1 MSRIKKSIFTNVDWA
16 IVGLYLL
23 LVLMGWLNIY
33 ATLYNEEHTSI
44 FDLTQSYGKQ
54 IMWIGLSVVVALI
67 IFLVDSRLFE
77 TLAYVFYGV
86 GIALLMGVLVAGN
99 EIKGAKSWF
108 VIGGVSFQPSETAK
122 FVTALGVAYY
132 LSRPGIK
139 IGNLK
144 SKLIMVVMIAI
155 PGLLIAIQPDPGSTL
170 VYLAFIF
177 VLYREGMSGNIM
189 IIGLVMVMLF
199 IVTLFAK
206 QTSIQVP
213 ILDIPMNGKYVLIT
227 FLAIITGGLYL
238 LLKNLNKDIWKLFI
252 LGFVIM
258 VGTVLSV
265 DYVFDH
271 VFKDRHRNRV
281 NELVGIISDPR
292 GTGYNQHQSK
302 IAIGSGG
309 FWGKGYLDGT
319 QTKYNFVPEQS
330 TDFIFCTVGEEWG
343 FVGSFFVIIT
353 FLTLI
358 GRLIFVAERQRSKFS
373 RIYGYSVASILFV
386 HFMINIGMTIGLAPV
401 IGIPLPFFSYGGTSL
416 LSFTIL
422 LFTFVKLDSDR
433 KHVLS

>member
-1 MSRIKKSIFTNVDWA
+1 
-16 IVGLYLL
+16 
-23 LVLMGWLNIY
+23 MGWLNIY
-33 ATLYNEEHTSI
+33 ATLYNEEHSNI
-44 FDLTQSYGKQ
+44 FDFSQSYGKQ
-54 IMWIGLSVVVALI
+54 LIWIGTSVILALV

-77 TLAYVFYGV
+77 TFAYFLYSV
-86 GIALLMGVLVAGN
+86 GMLLLVAVLIFGT

-108 VIGGVSFQPSETAK
+108 ALGGFRFQPSETAK
-122 FVTALGVAYY
+122 YVTALAVAFY

-139 IGNLK
+139 IGNAK
-144 SKLIMVVMIAI
+144 PKLIMLALIAL
-155 PGLLIAIQPDPGSTL
+155 PGLLILVQPDAGSTL

-189 IIGLVMVMLF
+189 IIGLIMVMLF

-206 QTSIQVP
+206 QTSIDVP
-213 ILDIPMNGKYVLIT
+213 IVDYALNGKYVLIII
-227 FLAIITGGLYL
+227 LAVICGALYL
-238 LLKNLNKDIWKLFI
+238 LLYRFSKGIWKLI
-252 LGFVIM
+252 VLGFIIM

-265 DYVFDH
+265 DYIFDNI
-271 VFKDRHRNRV
+271 FSDRHRNRV

-292 GTGYNQHQSK
+292 GTGYNQYQSK

-309 FWGKGYLDGT
+309 FWGKGYLEGT
-319 QTKYNFVPEQS
+319 QTKYDFVPEQS

-343 FVGSFFVIIT
+343 FIGSFFVIVM

-358 GRLIFVAERQRSKFS
+358 GRLIFVAERQRSKFA

-401 IGIPLPFFSYGGTSL
+401 IGIPLPFFSYGGSSL
-416 LSFTIL
+416 WSFTIL
-422 LFTFVKLDSDR
+422 LFTFIKLDSDR

>member
-1 MSRIKKSIFTNVDWA
+1 MSRTKQSIFTNIDWA
-16 IVGLYLL
+16 IVGLYFL
-23 LVLMGWLNIY
+23 LVFMGWINIY
-33 ATLYNEEHTSI
+33 ATLYNEDHTTI
-44 FDLTQSYGKQ
+44 FDFSQIYGKQ
-54 IMWIGLSVVVALI
+54 LMWIGLSVVVALV

-77 TLAYVFYGV
+77 TLAYVFYGI
-86 GIALLMGVLVAGN
+86 GIVLLITVLFAGN
-99 EIKGAKSWF
+99 EIKGARSWF

-122 FVTALGVAYY
+122 YVTALAVAFY

-139 IGNLK
+139 IGNVK
-144 SKLIMVVMIAI
+144 PKLIMLLMIAL

-206 QTSIQVP
+206 QASIEVP
-213 ILDIPMNGKYVLIT
+213 YAEMEMNGKYVLII
-227 FLAIITGGLYL
+227 FLGIITGGLYL
-238 LLKNLNKDIWKLFI
+238 LLKSLNKDIWKILV

-258 VGTVLSV
+258 ASTVMSV
-265 DYVFDH
+265 DYIFDN

-343 FVGSFFVIIT
+343 FVGSFFVIVT

-358 GRLIFVAERQRSKFS
+358 GRLIFIAERQRSKFS

-416 LSFTIL
+416 LSFSIL
-422 LFTFVKLDSDR
+422 LFTFIKLDSDR

>member
-1 MSRIKKSIFTNVDWA
+1 
-16 IVGLYLL
+16 
-23 LVLMGWLNIY
+23 
-33 ATLYNEEHTSI
+33 
-44 FDLTQSYGKQ
+44 
-54 IMWIGLSVVVALI
+54 
-67 IFLVDSRLFE
+67 
-77 TLAYVFYGV
+77 
-86 GIALLMGVLVAGN
+86 
-99 EIKGAKSWF
+99 
-108 VIGGVSFQPSETAK
+108 
-122 FVTALGVAYY
+122 
-132 LSRPGIK
+132 
-139 IGNLK
+139 
-144 SKLIMVVMIAI
+144 
-155 PGLLIAIQPDPGSTL
+155 
-170 VYLAFIF
+170 
-177 VLYREGMSGNIM
+177 
-189 IIGLVMVMLF
+189 
-199 IVTLFAK
+199 
-206 QTSIQVP
+206 
-213 ILDIPMNGKYVLIT
+213 
-227 FLAIITGGLYL
+227 
-238 LLKNLNKDIWKLFI
+238 LNKDIWKILV

-258 VGTVLSV
+258 ASTVMSV
-265 DYVFDH
+265 DYIFDN

-343 FVGSFFVIIT
+343 FIGSFFVIVT

-358 GRLIFVAERQRSKFS
+358 GRLIFIAERQRSKFS

-416 LSFTIL
+416 LSFSIL
-422 LFTFVKLDSDR
+422 LFTFIKLDSDR

>member
-1 MSRIKKSIFTNVDWA
+1 MSRIKKSIFTNVDWM
-16 IVGLYLL
+16 IVGLYFM

-33 ATLYNEEHTSI
+33 ATLYNEDHTNI
-44 FDLTQSYGKQ
+44 FDFTQSYGKQ
-54 IMWIGLSVVVALI
+54 LMWIGLSITVALI
-67 IFLVDSRLFE
+67 VQLVDSRLFE
-77 TLAYVFYGV
+77 TLAYVFYGI
-86 GIALLMGVLVAGN
+86 GITLLVGVLVGGN
-99 EIKGAKSWF
+99 EIKGARSWF

-122 FVTALGVAYY
+122 YVTALAVAFY
-132 LSRPGIK
+132 LSRPGVK
-139 IGNLK
+139 IGNFK
-144 SKLIMVVMIAI
+144 PKLIMLLMIAL
-155 PGLLIAIQPDPGSTL
+155 PGMLIAIQPDPGSTL

-206 QTSIQVP
+206 QASVEIP
-213 ILDIPMNGKYVLIT
+213 ILEMDMNGKYVLIT
-227 FLAIITGGLYL
+227 FLAIISAGLYFL
-238 LLKNLNKDIWKLFI
+238 LRGLNKNIWKLI
-252 LGFVIM
+252 VLGFIIM

-265 DYVFDH
+265 DYVFDN
-271 VFKDRHRNRV
+271 VFKDRHRDRV

-309 FWGKGYLDGT
+309 FWGKGYLEGT
-319 QTKYNFVPEQS
+319 QTKYDFVPEQS

-343 FVGSFFVIIT
+343 FVGSFFVVIA

-358 GRLIFVAERQRSKFS
+358 GRLIFVAERQRSQFA

-422 LFTFVKLDSDR
+422 LFTFIKLDSDR
-433 KHVLS
+433 KHVLG

>member
-1 MSRIKKSIFTNVDWA
+1 MSRIKKSIFINVDWTVIA
-16 IVGLYLL
+16 LYFT

-33 ATLYNEEHTSI
+33 ATLYNEEHTNI
-44 FDLTQSYGKQ
+44 FDFSQSYGKQ
-54 IMWIGLSVVVALI
+54 LMWIGLSIVVGLV
-67 IFLVDSRLFE
+67 IFLMDSRIFE
-77 TLAYVFYGV
+77 TFSYVFYGIGV
-86 GIALLMGVLVAGN
+86 SLLVAVLVVGT
-99 EIKGAKSWF
+99 EIKGARSWF
-108 VIGGVSFQPSETAK
+108 AIGGISFQPSETAK
-122 FVTALGVAYY
+122 FVTALAVAHY

-139 IGNLK
+139 IGDFK
-144 SKLIMVVMIAI
+144 PKLIMLLVIAL

-189 IIGLVMVMLF
+189 IVGLMMVMLF
-199 IVTLFAK
+199 VVTLFAK
-206 QTSIQVP
+206 ETSI
-213 ILDIPMNGKYVLIT
+213 LIPFVDVDMPGEYVLIS
-227 FLAIITGGLYL
+227 FLGILSLGLYFL
-238 LLKNLNKDIWKLFI
+238 LRNMSKDIWKVI
-252 LGFVIM
+252 VVGFVIGA
-258 VGTVLSV
+258 GTVFSV
-265 DYVFDH
+265 DYVFDNI
-271 VFKDRHRNRV
+271 FKDRHRNRV

-309 FWGKGYLDGT
+309 FWGKGYLEGT
-319 QTKYNFVPEQS
+319 QTKYDFVPEQS

-343 FVGSFFVIIT
+343 FVGSFFVIVT

-358 GRLIFVAERQRSKFS
+358 GRLIFIAERQRSKFS
-373 RIYGYSVASILFV
+373 RIYGYSVASIFFV

-422 LFTFVKLDSDR
+422 LLTFVKLDSDR

>member
-1 MSRIKKSIFTNVDWA
+1 MSRTKKSIFTNVDWP

-23 LVLMGWLNIY
+23 LVFMGWLNIY
-33 ATLYNEEHTSI
+33 ATLYNEDSSL
-44 FDLTQSYGKQ
+44 FDFTQRHGKQ
-54 IMWIGLSVVVALI
+54 LMWIGISIVVFLI
-67 IFLVDSRLFE
+67 ITLVDSRLYE
-77 TLAYVFYGV
+77 KLAYTFYAIGM
-86 GIALLMGVLVAGN
+86 LLLIGVLLGGN
-99 EIKGAKSWF
+99 EIKGARSWF
-108 VIGGVSFQPSETAK
+108 VIGGISFQPSETAK
-122 FVTALGVAYY
+122 YVTALAVAFY

-139 IGNLK
+139 IGNFK
-144 SKLIMVVMIAI
+144 PKLMMFLMIAL
-155 PGLLIAIQPDPGSTL
+155 PGILIAVQPDPGSTL

-189 IIGLVMVMLF
+189 IVGLVMVMLF

-206 QTSIQVP
+206 QTSVMMP
-213 ILDIPMNGKYVLIT
+213 FVDIELNGKYVLIS
-227 FLAIITGGLYL
+227 FLALITGALYL
-238 LLKNLNKDIWKLFI
+238 LLKNLNRNIWKI
-252 LGFVIM
+252 LLAGFVIM
-258 VGTVLSV
+258 VGTVMSV
-265 DYVFDH
+265 DYVFDNI
-271 VFKDRHRNRV
+271 FKDRHRNRV

-309 FWGKGYLDGT
+309 FSGKGFLNGT

-343 FVGSFFVIIT
+343 FIGSSLVILV

-358 GRLIFVAERQRSKFS
+358 GRLIFVAERQRSKFA

-416 LSFTIL
+416 LSFSIL

>member
-1 MSRIKKSIFTNVDWA
+1 MSRTKNNIFTNVDWV
-16 IVGLYLL
+16 IIGLYFL
-23 LVLMGWLNIY
+23 LVFMGYLNIY
-33 ATLYNEEHTSI
+33 ATLYNEDLTI
-44 FDLTQSYGKQ
+44 FDFNQIYGKQ
-54 IMWIGLSVVVALI
+54 LIWIGLSIVVALI
-67 IFLVDSRLFE
+67 IFLVDSRIFKI
-77 TLAYVFYGV
+77 LAYVFYSV
-86 GIALLMGVLVAGN
+86 GIFLLIFVLIGGN
-99 EIKGAKSWF
+99 EIKGARSWF
-108 VIGGVSFQPSETAK
+108 VIGGISFQPSEIAK
-122 FVTALGVAYY
+122 YVTALAVSYY
-132 LSRPGIK
+132 LSKPGIK
-139 IGNLK
+139 IGDFET
-144 SKLIMVVMIAI
+144 KLIMVMLIAL
-155 PGLLIAIQPDPGSTL
+155 PGLLIAVQPDPGSTL

-189 IIGLVMVMLF
+189 IVGLVMVMLF
-199 IVTLFAK
+199 VVTLFAK
-206 QTSIQVP
+206 QVSINVQL
-213 ILDIPMNGKYVLIT
+213 IDMEMNGKYVLIIVIA
-227 FLAIITGGLYL
+227 LITGSLYL
-238 LLKNLNKDIWKLFI
+238 LLKNLNKNIWKLFV

-258 VGTVLSV
+258 VGTVMSV
-265 DYVFDH
+265 GYIFDN

-309 FWGKGYLDGT
+309 FWGKGYLNGT

-343 FVGSFFVIIT
+343 FVGSFFVIVT

-358 GRLIFVAERQRSKFS
+358 GRLIFIAERQRSKFS
-373 RIYGYSVASILFV
+373 RIYGYSVGAILFV

-416 LSFTIL
+416 LSFSIL

>member
-1 MSRIKKSIFTNVDWA
+1 MSRIKKSIFTNVDWP
-16 IVGLYLL
+16 IVGLYIL
-23 LVLMGWLNIY
+23 LVIMGWLNIY
-33 ATLYNEEHTSI
+33 ATLYNEDHTSL
-44 FDLTQSYGKQ
+44 FDFTQSHGKQ
-54 IMWIGLSVVVALI
+54 LMWIGLSIVVALVL
-67 IFLVDSRLFE
+67 FLVDSRLFE
-77 TLAYVFYGV
+77 TLAYVFYGI
-86 GIALLMGVLVAGN
+86 GIFFLIAVLVGGN
-99 EIKGAKSWF
+99 EIKGARSWF

-122 FVTALGVAYY
+122 YVTALAVAFY

-139 IGNLK
+139 IGNFK
-144 SKLIMVVMIAI
+144 PKLIMFLVIAF
-155 PGLLIAIQPDPGSTL
+155 PGILIALQPDPGSTL

-189 IIGLVMVMLF
+189 IVGLVMVMLF

-206 QTSIQVP
+206 QTAIELP
-213 ILDIPMNGKYVLIT
+213 FLEMELNGKYVLIS
-227 FLAIITGGLYL
+227 FLAIITAGLYL
-238 LLKNLNKDIWKLFI
+238 LLRNLNKNIWKI
-252 LGFVIM
+252 LVVGFVIM
-258 VGTVLSV
+258 VGTVMSV
-265 DYVFDH
+265 DYVFDNI
-271 VFKDRHRNRV
+271 FKDRHRNRV

-330 TDFIFCTVGEEWG
+330 TDFIYCTVGEEWG
-343 FVGSFFVIIT
+343 FVGSSFVIIT
-353 FLTLI
+353 FLILI
-358 GRLIFVAERQRSKFS
+358 GRLIFVAERQRSQFA

>member
-1 MSRIKKSIFTNVDWA
+1 MSRIKKSIFTNVDW
-16 IVGLYLL
+16 ILVGLYFT

-33 ATLYNEEHTSI
+33 ATLYNEDHTNI
-44 FDLTQSYGKQ
+44 FDFTQSYGKQ
-54 IMWIGLSVVVALI
+54 LMWIGLSIVVGLVIL
-67 IFLVDSRLFE
+67 LVDSRLYE
-77 TLAYVFYGV
+77 TFAYFFYAIGMF
-86 GIALLMGVLVAGN
+86 LLVAVLVAGS
-99 EIKGAKSWF
+99 EIKGARSWF
-108 VIGGVSFQPSETAK
+108 AIGGISFQPSETAK
-122 FVTALGVAYY
+122 YVTALAVAYY

-139 IGNLK
+139 IGNFK
-144 SKLIMVVMIAI
+144 PKLIMLLVIAL

-189 IIGLVMVMLF
+189 IIGLIIVMLF

-206 QTSIQVP
+206 EASMMVP
-213 ILDIPMNGKYVLIT
+213 IINQEMPGEFVLISI
-227 FLAIITGGLYL
+227 LGLISLGLFL
-238 LLKNLNKDIWKLFI
+238 LLRRMSKNAWKVVLI
-252 LGFVIM
+252 GFVISA
-258 VGTVLSV
+258 GTVFSV
-265 DYVFDH
+265 DYIFDNI
-271 VFKDRHRNRV
+271 FKDRHRDRV

-309 FWGKGYLDGT
+309 FWGKGYLQGT
-319 QTKYNFVPEQS
+319 QTKYDFVPEQS

-343 FVGSFFVIIT
+343 FVGSFFVIVT

-358 GRLIFVAERQRSKFS
+358 GRLIFIAERQRSKFA
-373 RIYGYSVASILFV
+373 RIYGYSVGSILFV

-422 LFTFVKLDSDR
+422 LFTFIKLDSDR
-433 KHVLS
+433 KHVLG

>member
-1 MSRIKKSIFTNVDWA
+1 MSRTKKNIFTNVDWWL
-16 IVGLYLL
+16 IGLYFM

-33 ATLYNEEHTSI
+33 ATLYNEEHSNI
-44 FDLTQSYGKQ
+44 FDFSQSYGKQ
-54 IMWIGLSVVVALI
+54 LIWIGTSVILALI

-77 TLAYVFYGV
+77 TFAYFLYGI
-86 GIALLMGVLVAGN
+86 GMLLLVAVLIFGT

-108 VIGGVSFQPSETAK
+108 ALGGFRFQPSETAK
-122 FVTALGVAYY
+122 YVTALAVAFY

-139 IGNLK
+139 IGNAK
-144 SKLIMVVMIAI
+144 PKLMMLALIAL
-155 PGLLIAIQPDPGSTL
+155 PGLLILIQPDAGSTL

-189 IIGLVMVMLF
+189 IIGLIMVMLF

-206 QTSIQVP
+206 QASIDVP
-213 ILDIPMNGKYVLIT
+213 IVDYALNGKYVLIII
-227 FLAIITGGLYL
+227 LAVICGALYL
-238 LLKNLNKDIWKLFI
+238 LLYRFSKGIWKLI
-252 LGFVIM
+252 VLGFIIM

-265 DYVFDH
+265 DYIFDNI
-271 VFKDRHRNRV
+271 FSDRHRNRV

-292 GTGYNQHQSK
+292 GTGYNQYQSK

-309 FWGKGYLDGT
+309 FWGKGYLEGT
-319 QTKYNFVPEQS
+319 QTKYDFVPEQS

-343 FVGSFFVIIT
+343 FIGSFFVIVM

-358 GRLIFVAERQRSKFS
+358 GRLIFVAERQRSKFA

-401 IGIPLPFFSYGGTSL
+401 IGIPLPFFSYGGSSL
-416 LSFTIL
+416 WSFTIL
-422 LFTFVKLDSDR
+422 LFTFIKLDSDR

>member
-1 MSRIKKSIFTNVDWA
+1 MSRIKKSIFTNVDWML
-16 IVGLYLL
+16 VGLYFM
-23 LVLMGWLNIY
+23 LVMMGWLNIY
-33 ATLYNEEHTSI
+33 ATLYNEDHTNI
-44 FDLTQSYGKQ
+44 FDFTQSYGKQ
-54 IMWIGLSVVVALI
+54 LMWIGLSVVVGLVILI
-67 IFLVDSRLFE
+67 FDSRLFE
-77 TLAYVFYGV
+77 TFAYFFYAI
-86 GIALLMGVLVAGN
+86 GIFLLVAVLVGGT
-99 EIKGAKSWF
+99 EIKGARSWF
-108 VIGGVSFQPSETAK
+108 AIGGISFQPSETAK
-122 FVTALGVAYY
+122 FVTALAVAYY

-139 IGNLK
+139 IGNFK
-144 SKLIMVVMIAI
+144 SKLIMLVMIAL

-189 IIGLVMVMLF
+189 IIGLIMVMLF

-206 QTSIQVP
+206 ETSIMLP
-213 ILDIPMNGKYVLIT
+213 FIHKEMPGEYVLIS
-227 FLAIITGGLYL
+227 FLGLISLGLFL
-238 LLKNLNKDIWKLFI
+238 LLQKMSKSAWKVVLI
-252 LGFVIM
+252 GFVISA
-258 VGTVLSV
+258 GTVFSV

-271 VFKDRHRNRV
+271 IFKDRHRNRV

-309 FWGKGYLDGT
+309 FWGKGYLEGT
-319 QTKYNFVPEQS
+319 QTKYDFVPEQS

-343 FVGSFFVIIT
+343 FVGSFFVIVM

-358 GRLIFVAERQRSKFS
+358 GRLIFIAERQRSKFA
-373 RIYGYSVASILFV
+373 RIYGYSVGSILFV

-422 LFTFVKLDSDR
+422 LFTFIKLDSDR
-433 KHVLS
+433 KHVLG

>member
-1 MSRIKKSIFTNVDWA
+1 MSRIKKSIFTNVDWWL
-16 IVGLYLL
+16 IGLYFM

-33 ATLYNEEHTSI
+33 ATLYNEEHNNI
-44 FDLTQSYGKQ
+44 FDFSQSYGKQ
-54 IMWIGLSVVVALI
+54 LIWIGTSIILALI

-77 TLAYVFYGV
+77 TFAYFFYIV
-86 GIALLMGVLVAGN
+86 GMALLVGVLVFGT

-108 VIGGVSFQPSETAK
+108 ALGGFRFQPSETAK
-122 FVTALGVAYY
+122 YVTALAVAFY

-139 IGNLK
+139 IGNAK
-144 SKLIMVVMIAI
+144 PKFIMLAMIAL
-155 PGLLIAIQPDPGSTL
+155 PGLLILIQPDAGSTL

-189 IIGLVMVMLF
+189 IIGLIMVMLF

-206 QTSIQVP
+206 QTSMEVP
-213 ILDIPMNGKYVLIT
+213 IIDYALNGKYVLIII
-227 FLAIITGGLYL
+227 LAVICGTLYL
-238 LLKNLNKDIWKLFI
+238 LLQKISKGIWKLVV
-252 LGFVIM
+252 LGFIIM

-265 DYVFDH
+265 DYIFDNI
-271 VFKDRHRNRV
+271 FSDRHRNRV

-309 FWGKGYLDGT
+309 FWGKGYLEGT
-319 QTKYNFVPEQS
+319 QTKYDFVPEQS

-343 FVGSFFVIIT
+343 FVGSFFVIMT

-358 GRLIFVAERQRSKFS
+358 GRLIFVAERQRSKFA

-401 IGIPLPFFSYGGTSL
+401 IGIPLPFFSYGGSSL
-416 LSFTIL
+416 WSFTIL
-422 LFTFVKLDSDR
+422 LFTFIKLDSDR

>member
-1 MSRIKKSIFTNVDWA
+1 MSRTKKSIFTNVDWP
-16 IVGLYLL
+16 IVGVYLL

-33 ATLYNEEHTSI
+33 ATLYNEDSSL
-44 FDLTQSYGKQ
+44 FDFTQRHGKQ
-54 IMWIGLSVVVALI
+54 LMWIGISLVVFLVI
-67 IFLVDSRLFE
+67 TLVDSRLFE
-77 TLAYVFYGV
+77 TLAYVFYGI
-86 GIALLMGVLVAGN
+86 GMLLLIGVLIGGN

-108 VIGGVSFQPSETAK
+108 VIGGISFQPSETAK
-122 FVTALGVAYY
+122 YVTALAVAFY

-139 IGNLK
+139 IGNFK
-144 SKLIMVVMIAI
+144 PKLMMFLMIAL
-155 PGLLIAIQPDPGSTL
+155 PGILIALQPDPGSTL

-189 IIGLVMVMLF
+189 IVGLVMVMLF

-206 QTSIQVP
+206 QTSVMMP
-213 ILDIPMNGKYVLIT
+213 FVDIELNGKYVLIS
-227 FLAIITGGLYL
+227 FLALITGALYM
-238 LLKNLNKDIWKLFI
+238 LLKNLSKNIWKI
-252 LGFVIM
+252 LLAGFVIM
-258 VGTVLSV
+258 VGTVMSV
-265 DYVFDH
+265 DYVFDNI
-271 VFKDRHRNRV
+271 FKDRHRNRV

-309 FWGKGYLDGT
+309 FSGKGFLNGT

-343 FVGSFFVIIT
+343 FVGSSFVIIV

-358 GRLIFVAERQRSKFS
+358 GRLIFVAERQRSKFA

-416 LSFTIL
+416 LSFSIL

>member
-1 MSRIKKSIFTNVDWA
+1 MSRIKKSMFTNVDWML
-16 IVGLYLL
+16 IGLYF
-23 LVLMGWLNIY
+23 VLITMGWLNIY
-33 ATLYNEEHTSI
+33 ATLYNEGHTNV
-44 FDLTQSYGKQ
+44 FDFTQSHGKQ
-54 IMWIGLSVVVALI
+54 LMWIGLSTVVALI
-67 IFLVDSRLFE
+67 ILLVDSRLFE
-77 TLAYVFYGV
+77 TFAYVFYAIGMF
-86 GIALLMGVLVAGN
+86 LLMAVLVVGS
-99 EIKGAKSWF
+99 EIKGARSWF
-108 VIGGVSFQPSETAK
+108 AIGGVSFQPSETAK
-122 FVTALGVAYY
+122 FVTALAVAFY

-139 IGNLK
+139 IGNFK
-144 SKLIMVVMIAI
+144 PKLIMLLMIAL

-189 IIGLVMVMLF
+189 IIGLIMVMLF

-206 QTSIQVP
+206 ETSILLPVIDMQMP
-213 ILDIPMNGKYVLIT
+213 GEYVLIS
-227 FLAIITGGLYL
+227 FLGVIALGLYL
-238 LLKNLNKDIWKLFI
+238 LLKNISKNAWKII
-252 LGFVIM
+252 LMGFLISA
-258 VGTVLSV
+258 GTVFSV
-265 DYVFDH
+265 DYVFDNI
-271 VFKDRHRNRV
+271 FKDRHRNRV

-309 FWGKGYLDGT
+309 FWGKGYLEGT
-319 QTKYNFVPEQS
+319 QTKYDFVPEQS

-343 FVGSFFVIIT
+343 FVGSFFVIVT

-358 GRLIFVAERQRSKFS
+358 GRLIFVAERQRSKFA
-373 RIYGYSVASILFV
+373 RIYGYSVGSILFV

-422 LFTFVKLDSDR
+422 LFTFIKLDSDR
-433 KHVLS
+433 KHVLG

>member
-1 MSRIKKSIFTNVDWA
+1 MSRTKKSIFTNVDWP
-16 IVGLYLL
+16 IVGIYLL

-33 ATLYNEEHTSI
+33 ATLYNEDSSL
-44 FDLTQSYGKQ
+44 FDFTQRHGKQ
-54 IMWIGLSVVVALI
+54 LMWIGISIVVFLVI
-67 IFLVDSRLFE
+67 TLVDSRLFE
-77 TLAYVFYGV
+77 TLAYVFYGI
-86 GIALLMGVLVAGN
+86 GMLLLIGVLVGGN
-99 EIKGAKSWF
+99 EIKGARSWF
-108 VIGGVSFQPSETAK
+108 VIGGISFQPSETAK
-122 FVTALGVAYY
+122 YVTALAVAFY

-139 IGNLK
+139 IGNFK
-144 SKLIMVVMIAI
+144 PKLMMFLMIAL
-155 PGLLIAIQPDPGSTL
+155 PGILIALQPDPGSTL

-189 IIGLVMVMLF
+189 IVGLVMVMLF

-206 QTSIQVP
+206 QTSVMMP
-213 ILDIPMNGKYVLIT
+213 FVDIELNGKYVLIS
-227 FLAIITGGLYL
+227 FLALITGALYL
-238 LLKNLNKDIWKLFI
+238 LLKNLNKNIWKI
-252 LGFVIM
+252 LLAGFVIM
-258 VGTVLSV
+258 VGTVMSV
-265 DYVFDH
+265 DYVFDNI
-271 VFKDRHRNRV
+271 FKDRHRNRV

-309 FWGKGYLDGT
+309 FSGKGFLNGT

-343 FVGSFFVIIT
+343 FMGSSFVIIV

-358 GRLIFVAERQRSKFS
+358 GRLIFVAERQRSKYA

-416 LSFTIL
+416 LSFSIL

>member
-1 MSRIKKSIFTNVDWA
+1 MSRIKKSIFTNVDWM
-16 IVGLYLL
+16 IVGLYFM

-33 ATLYNEEHTSI
+33 ATLYNEDHTNI
-44 FDLTQSYGKQ
+44 FDFTQSYGKQ
-54 IMWIGLSVVVALI
+54 LMWIGLSIVVALI
-67 IFLVDSRLFE
+67 VQLVDSRLFE
-77 TLAYVFYGV
+77 TLAYVFYGI
-86 GIALLMGVLVAGN
+86 GMMLLVGVLVGGN
-99 EIKGAKSWF
+99 EIKGARSWF

-122 FVTALGVAYY
+122 YVTALAVAFY

-139 IGNLK
+139 IGNFK
-144 SKLIMVVMIAI
+144 PKLIMLLMIAL

-206 QTSIQVP
+206 QASVEIP
-213 ILDIPMNGKYVLIT
+213 ILEMDMNGKYVLIT
-227 FLAIITGGLYL
+227 FLAIISTGLYFL
-238 LLKNLNKDIWKLFI
+238 LRSLNKNIWKFI
-252 LGFVIM
+252 VLGFIIM

-265 DYVFDH
+265 DYVFDN
-271 VFKDRHRNRV
+271 VFKDRHRDRV

-309 FWGKGYLDGT
+309 FWGKGYLEGT
-319 QTKYNFVPEQS
+319 QTKYDFVPEQS

-343 FVGSFFVIIT
+343 FVGSFFVVIA

-358 GRLIFVAERQRSKFS
+358 GRLIFVAERQRSQFA

-422 LFTFVKLDSDR
+422 LFTFIKLDSDR
-433 KHVLS
+433 KHVLG

>member
-16 IVGLYLL
+16 LVVLYFA
-23 LVLMGWLNIY
+23 LVMMGWLNIY
-33 ATLYNEEHTSI
+33 ATLYNEEHTNI
-44 FDLTQSYGKQ
+44 FDFSQSYGKQ
-54 IMWIGLSVVVALI
+54 LMWIGLSIVVGLV
-67 IFLVDSRLFE
+67 IFLMDSRLFE
-77 TLAYVFYGV
+77 TFSYFFYGI
-86 GIALLMGVLVAGN
+86 GITLLIAVLVVGS
-99 EIKGAKSWF
+99 EIKGARSWF
-108 VIGGVSFQPSETAK
+108 AIGGISFQPSETAK
-122 FVTALGVAYY
+122 FVTALAVAHY
-132 LSRPGIK
+132 LSTSGVK
-139 IGNLK
+139 IGDFK
-144 SKLIMVVMIAI
+144 PKLIMLLVIAL

-189 IIGLVMVMLF
+189 IAGLMIVMLF
-199 IVTLFAK
+199 VLTLFAK
-206 QTSIQVP
+206 KTSI
-213 ILDIPMNGKYVLIT
+213 LIPFIDFKMPGEFVLIS
-227 FLAIITGGLYL
+227 FLGIISLGLYFL
-238 LLKNLNKDIWKLFI
+238 LRSMSKKVWKVI
-252 LGFVIM
+252 VVGFVIGA
-258 VGTVLSV
+258 GTVYSV
-265 DYVFDH
+265 DYVFDNI
-271 VFKDRHRNRV
+271 FKDRHRNRV

-309 FWGKGYLDGT
+309 FWGKGYLEGT
-319 QTKYNFVPEQS
+319 QTKYDFVPEQS

-343 FVGSFFVIIT
+343 FVGSFFVIVT

-373 RIYGYSVASILFV
+373 RIYGYSVASIFFV

-422 LFTFVKLDSDR
+422 LYTFIKLDSDR

>member
-1 MSRIKKSIFTNVDWA
+1 M
-16 IVGLYLL
+16 LL
-23 LVLMGWLNIY
+23 M
-33 ATLYNEEHTSI
+33 
-44 FDLTQSYGKQ
+44 
-54 IMWIGLSVVVALI
+54 
-67 IFLVDSRLFE
+67 
-77 TLAYVFYGV
+77 
-86 GIALLMGVLVAGN
+86 IAL
-99 EIKGAKSWF
+99 
-108 VIGGVSFQPSETAK
+108 
-122 FVTALGVAYY
+122 
-132 LSRPGIK
+132 
-139 IGNLK
+139 
-144 SKLIMVVMIAI
+144 

-206 QTSIQVP
+206 QASVEIP
-213 ILDIPMNGKYVLIT
+213 ILEMDMNGKYVLIT
-227 FLAIITGGLYL
+227 FLAIISAGLYFL
-238 LLKNLNKDIWKLFI
+238 LRSLNKNIWKFI
-252 LGFVIM
+252 VLGFIIM

-265 DYVFDH
+265 DYVFDN
-271 VFKDRHRNRV
+271 VFKDRHRDRV

-309 FWGKGYLDGT
+309 FWGKGYLEGT
-319 QTKYNFVPEQS
+319 QTKYDFVPEQS

-343 FVGSFFVIIT
+343 FVGSFFVVIA

-358 GRLIFVAERQRSKFS
+358 GRLIFVAERQRSQFA

-422 LFTFVKLDSDR
+422 LFTFIKLDSDR
-433 KHVLS
+433 KHVLG

>member
-1 MSRIKKSIFTNVDWA
+1 MSRIKKSIFTNVDWM
-16 IVGLYLL
+16 IVGLYFM

-33 ATLYNEEHTSI
+33 ATLYNEDHTNI
-44 FDLTQSYGKQ
+44 FDFTQSYGKQ
-54 IMWIGLSVVVALI
+54 LMWIGLSIVVALI
-67 IFLVDSRLFE
+67 VQLVDSRLFE
-77 TLAYVFYGV
+77 TLAYVFYGI
-86 GIALLMGVLVAGN
+86 GMMLLIGVLVGGN
-99 EIKGAKSWF
+99 EIKGARSWF

-122 FVTALGVAYY
+122 YVTALAVAFY
-132 LSRPGIK
+132 LSRPGVK
-139 IGNLK
+139 IGNFK
-144 SKLIMVVMIAI
+144 PKLIMLLVIAL
-155 PGLLIAIQPDPGSTL
+155 PGILIAIQPDPGSTL

-189 IIGLVMVMLF
+189 IFGLVIVMLF

-206 QTSIQVP
+206 QASVEIP
-213 ILDIPMNGKYVLIT
+213 IVEMEMNGKYVLIT
-227 FLAIITGGLYL
+227 FLAIISAGLYL
-238 LLKNLNKDIWKLFI
+238 LLRSLNKNIWKI
-252 LGFVIM
+252 IVLGFVIM

-265 DYVFDH
+265 DYVFDN
-271 VFKDRHRNRV
+271 VFKDRHRDRV

-309 FWGKGYLDGT
+309 FWGKGYLEGT
-319 QTKYNFVPEQS
+319 QTKYDFVPEQS

-343 FVGSFFVIIT
+343 FVGSFFVVIA

-358 GRLIFVAERQRSKFS
+358 GRLIFVAERQRSQFA

-422 LFTFVKLDSDR
+422 LFTFIKLDSDR
-433 KHVLS
+433 KHVLG

>member
-1 MSRIKKSIFTNVDWA
+1 MSRTKKNIFTNVDWWL
-16 IVGLYLL
+16 IGLYFM

-33 ATLYNEEHTSI
+33 ATLYNEEHSNI
-44 FDLTQSYGKQ
+44 FDFTQSYGKQ
-54 IMWIGLSVVVALI
+54 LIWIGTSVILALI

-77 TLAYVFYGV
+77 TFAYFLYSIGM
-86 GIALLMGVLVAGN
+86 LLLVAVLIFGT

-108 VIGGVSFQPSETAK
+108 ALGGFRFQPSETAK
-122 FVTALGVAYY
+122 YVTALAVAFY

-139 IGNLK
+139 IGNAK
-144 SKLIMVVMIAI
+144 PKLMMLAMIAL
-155 PGLLIAIQPDPGSTL
+155 PGLLILIQPDAGSTL

-189 IIGLVMVMLF
+189 IIGLIMVMLF

-206 QTSIQVP
+206 QTSIDVP
-213 ILDIPMNGKYVLIT
+213 ILDYALNGKYVLIII
-227 FLAIITGGLYL
+227 LAVICGALYL
-238 LLKNLNKDIWKLFI
+238 LLHRFSKGIWKLI
-252 LGFVIM
+252 VLGFIIM

-265 DYVFDH
+265 DYIFDNI
-271 VFKDRHRNRV
+271 FSDRHRNRV

-309 FWGKGYLDGT
+309 FWGKGYLEGT
-319 QTKYNFVPEQS
+319 QTKYDFVPEQS

-343 FVGSFFVIIT
+343 FIGSFFVIVM

-358 GRLIFVAERQRSKFS
+358 GRLIFVAERQRSKFA

-401 IGIPLPFFSYGGTSL
+401 IGIPLPFFSYGGSSL
-416 LSFTIL
+416 WSFTIL
-422 LFTFVKLDSDR
+422 LFTFIKLDSDR

>member
-1 MSRIKKSIFTNVDWA
+1 MSRIKKSIFTNVDWPV
-16 IVGLYLL
+16 VGMYLL

-33 ATLYNEEHTSI
+33 ATLYNEDHTSL
-44 FDLTQSYGKQ
+44 FDFSQRHGKQ
-54 IMWIGLSVVVALI
+54 LMWIGISIVVALVI
-67 IFLVDSRLFE
+67 ALVDSRLFE
-77 TLAYVFYGV
+77 TFAYVFYGI
-86 GIALLMGVLVAGN
+86 GMFFLIAVLVGGN
-99 EIKGAKSWF
+99 EIKGARSWF

-122 FVTALGVAYY
+122 YVTALAVAYY
-132 LSRPGIK
+132 LSRPGVK
-139 IGNLK
+139 IGNIK
-144 SKLIMVVMIAI
+144 PKLIMFLMIAL
-155 PGLLIAIQPDPGSTL
+155 PGILIALQPDPGSTL

-189 IIGLVMVMLF
+189 IVGLVMVMLF

-206 QTSIQVP
+206 QSSVMMP
-213 ILDIPMNGKYVLIT
+213 FVDVEMNGKYVLIS
-227 FLAIITGGLYL
+227 FLVLITGGLYL
-238 LLKNLNKDIWKLFI
+238 LLKNLNKNIWKAFAVGL
-252 LGFVIM
+252 LIM

-265 DYVFDH
+265 DYVFDNI
-271 VFKDRHRNRV
+271 FKDRHRNRV

-330 TDFIFCTVGEEWG
+330 TDFIYCTVGEEWG
-343 FVGSFFVIIT
+343 FIGSSFVIIT

-358 GRLIFVAERQRSKFS
+358 GRLIFLAERQRSKFS
-373 RIYGYSVASILFV
+373 RVYGYSVASILFV

-416 LSFTIL
+416 LSFSIL

-433 KHVLS
+433 KHLLS

>member
-1 MSRIKKSIFTNVDWA
+1 MF
-16 IVGLYLL
+16 
-23 LVLMGWLNIY
+23 LM
-33 ATLYNEEHTSI
+33 
-44 FDLTQSYGKQ
+44 
-54 IMWIGLSVVVALI
+54 
-67 IFLVDSRLFE
+67 
-77 TLAYVFYGV
+77 
-86 GIALLMGVLVAGN
+86 IAL
-99 EIKGAKSWF
+99 
-108 VIGGVSFQPSETAK
+108 
-122 FVTALGVAYY
+122 
-132 LSRPGIK
+132 PGI
-139 IGNLK
+139 
-144 SKLIMVVMIAI
+144 
-155 PGLLIAIQPDPGSTL
+155 LIALQPDPGSTL

-189 IIGLVMVMLF
+189 IVGLVMVMLF

-206 QTSIQVP
+206 QTSVMMP
-213 ILDIPMNGKYVLIT
+213 FVDIELNGKYVLIS
-227 FLAIITGGLYL
+227 FLALITGALYL
-238 LLKNLNKDIWKLFI
+238 LLKNLNKNIWKI
-252 LGFVIM
+252 LLAGFVIM
-258 VGTVLSV
+258 VGTVMSV
-265 DYVFDH
+265 DYVFDNI
-271 VFKDRHRNRV
+271 FKDRHRNRV

-309 FWGKGYLDGT
+309 FSGKGFLNGT

-343 FVGSFFVIIT
+343 FMGSSFVIIV

-358 GRLIFVAERQRSKFS
+358 GRLIFVAERQRSKYA

-416 LSFTIL
+416 LSFSIL

>member
-1 MSRIKKSIFTNVDWA
+1 MSRTKKNIFTNVDWWL
-16 IVGLYLL
+16 IGLYFM

-33 ATLYNEEHTSI
+33 ATLYNEEHSNI
-44 FDLTQSYGKQ
+44 FDFSQSYGKQ
-54 IMWIGLSVVVALI
+54 LIWIGTSVILALV

-77 TLAYVFYGV
+77 TFAYFLYSV
-86 GIALLMGVLVAGN
+86 GMLLLVAVLIFGT

-108 VIGGVSFQPSETAK
+108 ALGGFRFQPSETAK
-122 FVTALGVAYY
+122 YVTALAVAFY

-139 IGNLK
+139 IGNAK
-144 SKLIMVVMIAI
+144 PKLIMLALIAL
-155 PGLLIAIQPDPGSTL
+155 PGLLILVQPDAGSTL

-189 IIGLVMVMLF
+189 IIGLIMVMLF

-206 QTSIQVP
+206 QTSIDVP
-213 ILDIPMNGKYVLIT
+213 IVDYALNGKYVLIII
-227 FLAIITGGLYL
+227 LAVICGALYL
-238 LLKNLNKDIWKLFI
+238 LLYRFSKGIWKLI
-252 LGFVIM
+252 VLGFIIM

-265 DYVFDH
+265 DYIFDNI
-271 VFKDRHRNRV
+271 FSDRHRNRV

-292 GTGYNQHQSK
+292 GTGYNQYQSK

-309 FWGKGYLDGT
+309 FWGKGYLEGT
-319 QTKYNFVPEQS
+319 QTKYDFVPEQS

-343 FVGSFFVIIT
+343 FIGSFFVIVM

-358 GRLIFVAERQRSKFS
+358 GRLIFVAERQRSKFA

-401 IGIPLPFFSYGGTSL
+401 IGIPLPFFSYGGSSL
-416 LSFTIL
+416 WSFTIL
-422 LFTFVKLDSDR
+422 LFTFIKLDSDR

>member
-1 MSRIKKSIFTNVDWA
+1 MSRTKKNIFTNVDWWL
-16 IVGLYLL
+16 IGLYFM

-33 ATLYNEEHTSI
+33 ATLYNEEHSNI
-44 FDLTQSYGKQ
+44 FDFSQSYGKQ
-54 IMWIGLSVVVALI
+54 LIWIGTSVILALI

-77 TLAYVFYGV
+77 TFAYFFYVAGM
-86 GIALLMGVLVAGN
+86 ALLVGVLIFGS

-108 VIGGVSFQPSETAK
+108 ALGSFRFQPSETAK
-122 FVTALGVAYY
+122 YVTALAVAFY

-139 IGNLK
+139 IGNAK
-144 SKLIMVVMIAI
+144 PKLMMLAMIAL
-155 PGLLIAIQPDPGSTL
+155 PGLLILVQPDAGSTL

-189 IIGLVMVMLF
+189 IIGLIMVMLF

-206 QTSIQVP
+206 QTSVDVP
-213 ILDIPMNGKYVLIT
+213 ILEYALNGKYVLIII
-227 FLAIITGGLYL
+227 LAVICGALYL
-238 LLKNLNKDIWKLFI
+238 LLRKISKGIWKLI
-252 LGFVIM
+252 VLGFIIM

-265 DYVFDH
+265 DYVFDNI
-271 VFKDRHRNRV
+271 FSDRHRNRV

-309 FWGKGYLDGT
+309 FWGKGYLEGT
-319 QTKYNFVPEQS
+319 QTKYDFVPEQS

-343 FVGSFFVIIT
+343 FIGSFFVIVM

-401 IGIPLPFFSYGGTSL
+401 IGIPLPFFSYGGSSL
-416 LSFTIL
+416 WSFTIL
-422 LFTFVKLDSDR
+422 LFTFIKLDSDR

>member
-1 MSRIKKSIFTNVDWA
+1 MSRTKQNIFTNVDWWL
-16 IVGLYLL
+16 IGLYFM

-33 ATLYNEEHTSI
+33 ATLYNEEHSNI
-44 FDLTQSYGKQ
+44 FDFTQSYGKQ
-54 IMWIGLSVVVALI
+54 LIWIGTSVILALI

-77 TLAYVFYGV
+77 TFAYFLYSIGM
-86 GIALLMGVLVAGN
+86 LLLVAVLIFGT

-108 VIGGVSFQPSETAK
+108 ALGGFRFQPSETAK
-122 FVTALGVAYY
+122 YVTALAVAFY

-139 IGNLK
+139 IGNAK
-144 SKLIMVVMIAI
+144 PKLMMLAMIAL
-155 PGLLIAIQPDPGSTL
+155 PGLLILIQPDAGSTL

-189 IIGLVMVMLF
+189 IIGLIMVMLF

-206 QTSIQVP
+206 QTSIDVP
-213 ILDIPMNGKYVLIT
+213 ILDYALNGKYVLIII
-227 FLAIITGGLYL
+227 LAVICGALYL
-238 LLKNLNKDIWKLFI
+238 LLHRFSKGIWKLI
-252 LGFVIM
+252 VLGFIIM

-265 DYVFDH
+265 DYIFDNI
-271 VFKDRHRNRV
+271 FSDRHRNRV

-309 FWGKGYLDGT
+309 FWGKGYLEGT
-319 QTKYNFVPEQS
+319 QTKYDFVPEQS

-343 FVGSFFVIIT
+343 FIGSFFVIVM

-358 GRLIFVAERQRSKFS
+358 GRLIFVAERQRSKFA

-401 IGIPLPFFSYGGTSL
+401 IGIPLPFFSYGGSSL
-416 LSFTIL
+416 WSFTIL
-422 LFTFVKLDSDR
+422 LFTFIKLDSDR